1 MFVQMHKIKKIKE
14 EFLSAIKEA
23 IKDTTY
29 ITEFYTLGKHY
40 STSKRTSVVFKAN
53 LEHLETI
60 DEIIDYIIFE
70 DIKKILKILR
80 RKFPKNK
87 VTFISTNNTENDNG
101 TFNNYTL
108 IVIDINY
115 EDLVEKEED

>member
-1 MFVQMHKIKKIKE
+1 MHKIHKIKE

-29 ITEFYTLGKHY
+29 ITEFYTLEKHY
-40 STSKRTSVVFKAN
+40 CISGRTSIVFKAN

-60 DEIIDYIIFE
+60 DEMIDYIIFE
-70 DIKKILKILR
+70 DIKKILKVLR
-80 RKFPKNK
+80 RNFPKNK

-101 TFNNYTL
+101 AFNNYTL
-108 IVIDINY
+108 IDIDVNY
-115 EDLVEKEED
+115 EDLLEKRD

>member
-1 MFVQMHKIKKIKE
+1 MHKIHKIKE
-14 EFLSAIKEA
+14 EFLSTIKEA

-40 STSKRTSVVFKAN
+40 NTSGRTSVVFKAN

-70 DIKKILKILR
+70 DIKKILKVLR